1 MPCNFQNPYH
11 TTSTFY
17 KRLLMYTPCVKQ
29 LIRALR
35 MFARR
40 ISSYSLVLQVVKLEQ
55 YFMLIVFEWEYYV
68 YNDIAECMLT
78 GSHCLNIRT
87 YYLQDI

>member
-40 ISSYSLVLQVVKLEQ
+40 ISSYSLVGGRCVTSGQ
-55 YFMLIVFEWEYYV
+55 
-68 YNDIAECMLT
+68 
-78 GSHCLNIRT
+78 IRT
-87 YYLQDI
+87 ILYVDCL